1 MPHPSACDLIRF
13 NGMLSVMPTT
23 AWDAAIGACAGAA
36 AVMVSMPCD
45 TVKTYL
51 QTHASGRLNTS
62 SSAQLALFISTGKFD
77 VYSPWEED

>member
-1 MPHPSACDLIRF
+1 
-13 NGMLSVMPTT
+13 MLCRHHRVISIMPTD

-36 AVMVSMPCD
+36 AVLISMPCD

-62 SSAQLALFISTGKFD
+62 TLTQLALFISTGKKG
-77 VYSPWEED
+77 V